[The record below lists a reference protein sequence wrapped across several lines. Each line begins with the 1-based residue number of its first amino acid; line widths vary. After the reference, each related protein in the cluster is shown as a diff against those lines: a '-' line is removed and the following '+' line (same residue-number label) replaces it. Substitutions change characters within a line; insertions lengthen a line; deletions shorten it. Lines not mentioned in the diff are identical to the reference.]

1 MNIKTLLLVSM
12 TNGKLNSVASLL
24 QTIPHRIGTSSMLS
38 SARLK
43 KITQTIQILSLM
55 LAIPAFAQ
63 DTSRQSFFT
72 TSDQVKLHY
81 REAGQGEAIL
91 FLPGWLM
98 PGDIWEPQFQE
109 LSKDYHVILLD
120 PRSQGQSDMTPL
132 GDDPL
137 RRSRDIQELLEHLH
151 LDSVVLVGWA
161 LGAFDALAYL
171 DQFGNDKLN
180 ALVLV
185 DSPLGAPSAPSTQRS
200 PFLRGFQLDRQNS
213 NRNYVWGLFKKHA
226 TASFYRKLI
235 QSAALVP
242 TNIALAALNN
252 TIPGD
257 NWQPSPRALR
267 QIPLLYAITPK
278 FAAQAAYLQ
287 QVDPQA
293 KVETFDHSGHA
304 LFVDE
309 PEHFNAMIRDFM
321 HQASLYPAGLP
332 SVHIRVASP
341 GLALT
346 PNPVPTSLPLAT
358 FTPLPVAPLSP
369 TPVPEMASPTPPDSA
384 TPTLLVVVIPLS
396 SPSPILSPTASP
408 SPIMSPTPP
417 IAVTSLESQMVSV
430 EATPTTTTSFTT
442 KLAQTWAAFMHKSTE
457 PTPNEE
463 PSPTPHPRHKA
474 STETTSENPIQD
486 GFFTTSDHIKLH
498 YLEAGQGQALVFIP
512 GWLLPADIWKF
523 QLEGLSQDF
532 HVIALDPRSQGE
544 SDITPLGDE
553 PLRQARDIQE
563 LLDHLQ
569 LTSVVLVGW
578 SHGGFQVLAYMGEFG
593 TDRLYA
599 AVLVDSALGAA
610 SNPATSAS
618 QARFLEQFKT
628 DRPKAVRSFVWGLFK
643 KSPPGDFLK
652 KLDDEAVKPPTDIAL
667 ALMNNAFP
675 GERWQPSLKIMNQV
689 PLLYAVTP
697 KYTSQAT
704 YLTQVDPLARVE
716 FFQNSGHALFVD
728 ESDHF
733 NDVMRDFLKH
743 AALYPAGLPEPQH
756 KQAGPLHPATRPAA
770 VGGPSPANP

>member
-1 MNIKTLLLVSM
+1 MYSSAWFQKVAQTALMLLV
-12 TNGKLNSVASLL
+12 LL
-24 QTIPHRIGTSSMLS
+24 V
-38 SARLK
+38 
-43 KITQTIQILSLM
+43 
-55 LAIPAFAQ
+55 IPAYAQ
-63 DTSRQSFFT
+63 DTSNQGFFT
-72 TSDQVKLHY
+72 TSDHVKLHY

-91 FLPGWLM
+91 FIPGWLM
-98 PGDIWEPQFQE
+98 PADIWEPQFQE

-132 GDDPL
+132 GNNPL
-137 RRSRDIQELLEHLH
+137 RRSKDIQELLEHLH
-151 LDSVVLVGWA
+151 LDSVILVGWA
-161 LGAFDALAYL
+161 LGAFDTLAYL
-171 DQFGNDKLN
+171 RQYGTDKLN

-185 DSPLGAPSAPSTQRS
+185 DSPLAASSGPASIQRS
-200 PFLRGFQLDRQNS
+200 PFMKSFQSDRENA
-213 NRNYVWGLFKKHA
+213 NRNYVWGLFKKHF
-226 TASFYRKLI
+226 SWKFYKKLI
-235 QSAALVP
+235 LSAARVP
-242 TNIALAALNN
+242 TDIALAVLDN
-252 TIPGD
+252 TTPGED
-257 NWQPSPRALR
+257 WQPGLRVLR
-267 QIPLLYAITPK
+267 QVPLLYAITPR

-293 KVETFDHSGHA
+293 RVETFDNSGHA

-309 PEHFNAMIRDFM
+309 PEHFNAVIRDFL

-332 SVHIRVASP
+332 STRPHAASP
-341 GLALT
+341 GTVLT
-346 PNPVPTSLPLAT
+346 PNPVSATLPLST
-358 FTPLPVAPLSP
+358 FTPLPIAPLPP
-369 TPVPEMASPTPPDSA
+369 TPVPEIASPTSTDSVTPTATLLVVTTPLLSPSPTLSATASPTPTMSA
-384 TPTLLVVVIPLS
+384 TPPMATT
-396 SPSPILSPTASP
+396 PIETPT
-408 SPIMSPTPP
+408 
-417 IAVTSLESQMVSV
+417 VSAM
-430 EATPTTTTSFTT
+430 ATPTSSISFATR
-442 KLAQTWAAFMHKSTE
+442 LAQTWATLMHRSAQ

-463 PSPTPHPRHKA
+463 PSPTPPPRHIA
-474 STETTSENPIQD
+474 PIAATTGNTIQD
-486 GFFTTSDHIKLH
+486 GFFTTSDHVKLH

-512 GWLLPADIWKF
+512 GWLLPAEIWKF

-532 HVIALDPRSQGE
+532 HVIALDTRSQGE
-544 SDITPLGDE
+544 SDITSQGDE

-643 KSPPGDFLK
+643 TPPPGDFLK
-652 KLDDEAVKPPTDIAL
+652 KLDSEAIKPPTDIAL

-675 GERWQPSLKIMNQV
+675 GERWQPSLKIMNQI

-697 KYTSQAT
+697 KYTSQAS

-728 ESDHF
+728 KSDHF
-733 NDVMRDFLKH
+733 NDLLRDFLKN

-756 KQAGPLHPATRPAA
+756 RQTDLLGPSARPAA
-770 VGGPSPANP
+770 AVAGPPPANP